1 MSLFGQDNA
10 PHGKKGKQL
19 NSEVIVS
26 SRQDSSPMWRG
37 QQCETNKALRSFS
50 QEDILTALWQLIVGR
65 IRHIWSWF
73 ASSVSS
79 ENVLYFWCFRRTKSR
94 SRRWDGCS
102 RMDETPGSSPN
113 ANSCSF
119 QFWNK
124 FPLLLFGY
132 YSLGVLADSMRLLLP
147 IHLRG
152 LANLPRGS
160 WRHFSTCRARM
171 REEYVRDRKNV
182 NIVTLGAS
190 QHGKTLLCSR
200 LTEALSDHGV
210 PVKKVDGIGF
220 RVFYEIV
227 QRCPTLTTWRQ
238 RKRAGSLSRPHIC
251 SFGVGI
257 PTWHLGWRLKRHKA
271 CLEKP
276 LYDLCHPIAWQTCQ
290 EAFNMW
296 KTAWPFSHMPTWHC
310 W

>member
-1 MSLFGQDNA
+1 MWNEQGPEVFFTRRYFDCSVTV
-10 PHGKKGKQL
+10 
-19 NSEVIVS
+19 NS
-26 SRQDSSPMWRG
+26 W
-37 QQCETNKALRSFS
+37 
-50 QEDILTALWQLIVGR
+50 R

-94 SRRWDGCS
+94 SRRWDGSS

-227 QRCPTLTTWRQ
+227 QSTCAIGHKLIDHAG
-238 RKRAGSLSRPHIC
+238 KRSFLPPADRLLLS
-251 SFGVGI
+251 
-257 PTWHLGWRLKRHKA
+257 W
-271 CLEKP
+271 
-276 LYDLCHPIAWQTCQ
+276 
-290 EAFNMW
+290 
-296 KTAWPFSHMPTWHC
+296 
-310 W
+310 